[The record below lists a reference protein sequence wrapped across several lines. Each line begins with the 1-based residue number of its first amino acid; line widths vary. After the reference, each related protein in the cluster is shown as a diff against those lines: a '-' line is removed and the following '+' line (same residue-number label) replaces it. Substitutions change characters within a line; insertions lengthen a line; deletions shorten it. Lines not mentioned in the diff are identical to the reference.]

1 MIPNNSTASFNRD
14 SAAEL
19 ISQDILNVIN
29 RLFNQR
35 KIDANLTYSKF
46 GNTVIHLHVRRGH
59 IDSSSSSWFKS
70 NFEKH
75 GFSIDASAYLGD
87 ASEPTID
94 LKIVLDPLS
103 EREAL
108 SKLGPFLAD
117 AVRHELEHCHSPKT
131 GPATSKSSYRYF
143 LSSSEIP
150 AQVAGL
156 SLLARKKGISLR
168 QAILNYLRPF
178 VESNFMTDPQ
188 LEEVLSVWLNHAAA
202 N

>member
-1 MIPNNSTASFNRD
+1 MIPNNISTSFNKD

-46 GNTVIHLHVRRGH
+46 GNTVIHLHVRRGR
-59 IDSSSSSWFKS
+59 ISPSSSDWFES
-70 NFEKH
+70 NFEKN
-75 GFSIDASAYLGD
+75 GFSIDASAYVGD

-94 LKIVLDPLS
+94 LKIVIDPLS

-117 AVRHELEHCHSPKT
+117 AIRHEIEHCHSPHIE
-131 GPATSKSSYRYF
+131 PSSSKSSYRYF
-143 LSSSEIP
+143 LSRSEMP

-168 QAILNYLRPF
+168 QAILNYLMPF
-178 VESNFMTDPQ
+178 VETNFMTEPQ
-188 LEEVLSVWLNHAAA
+188 LEEVLSAWLDHAAS